1 MNAMMSRTRY
11 LVVFLALAAAAVA
24 APARA
29 AAPPEKPAPA
39 ADRWPAGKACDWYQ
53 QVPRPCGFNFLPS
66 TAVNT
71 TEMWQADTFDAAT
84 IDRELGWAE
93 AIGFNSCRV
102 FIQYLVWQADPERF
116 LERFDRFLRIAAKH
130 RISVMPVLFDDCAF
144 SGKEPYLGKQDAPVP
159 GVHNSGWTASPGHN
173 RVVDRKAWPDLERYV
188 TQVVGRFASDRRV
201 IAWDLYNEPTNGAIG
216 DRSLP
221 LAEATFAWAR
231 RAGPS
236 QPITLGVWNAN
247 AKLHRIALDLSD
259 VVTFHN
265 YGGADAVR
273 RHIADLKV
281 HGRPVICTEWMRRPE
296 ARFETHL
303 PVFKAE
309 NVGWYSWGLVN
320 GKTQT
325 HLPWGSKPDAP
336 DPPEWFHDLLR
347 KDGTPLLPAE
357 VEVIRQHAAAP

>member
-1 MNAMMSRTRY
+1 MTTQIR
-11 LVVFLALAAAAVA
+11 LLALGIGLAAAGPWVM
-24 APARA
+24 APVRA

-39 ADRWPAGKACDWYQ
+39 AERWPADKARDWYQ

-102 FIQYLVWQADPERF
+102 FLQYLVWQADPERF
-116 LERFDRFLRIAAKH
+116 LERFDRFLGIAAKH

-159 GVHNSGWTASPGHN
+159 GVHNSGWTASPGHS

-236 QPITLGVWNAN
+236 QPITLGVWNGN
-247 AKLHRIALDLSD
+247 AKLNRIALDLSD
-259 VVTFHN
+259 IVTFHN
-265 YGGADAVR
+265 YGGPDAVR
-273 RHIADLKV
+273 RHIADL
-281 HGRPVICTEWMRRPE
+281 
-296 ARFETHL
+296 
-303 PVFKAE
+303 
-309 NVGWYSWGLVN
+309 
-320 GKTQT
+320 
-325 HLPWGSKPDAP
+325 
-336 DPPEWFHDLLR
+336 
-347 KDGTPLLPAE
+347 
-357 VEVIRQHAAAP
+357 